1 MLFRSVLEFADFLL
15 GVKNLKLV
23 IDHMAHLHFEHGL
36 DQPQAK
42 WIIDRLKNDENWW
55 MLCSN
60 GNRDSKMERD
70 YLDAVPFGRAFIAAA
85 PDRMVWGSDWPHVNW
100 KKSRMMNDAE
110 AVELLYKYVDNDAA
124 MIRKVLVDNAARLYD
139 FAD

>member
-1 MLFRSVLEFADFLL
+1 M
-15 GVKNLKLV
+15 
-23 IDHMAHLHFEHGL
+23 
-36 DQPQAK
+36 
-42 WIIDRLKNDENWW
+42 
-55 MLCSN
+55 CSS
-60 GNRDSKMERD
+60 D
-70 YLDAVPFGRAFIAAA
+70 LAFIAAA

-124 MIRKVLVDNAARLYD
+124 MIRKVLVENPAKLYD